1 MPGNKCFL
9 ALSAGMKCLQVPC
22 PNLGMCHD
30 LLLAQGEMRH
40 LASVTWLFSSGVG
53 SDRGSLPVGIVLWP
67 FRGSG
72 SKLMCLEHHVP
83 QGLGFNLHLVNVIC
97 YCWLRKTVAAERK
110 EQFRR
115 LPRGRNC

>member
-40 LASVTWLFSSGVG
+40 LASVTWLVSSGVG

-67 FRGSG
+67 LLAVQGIRIQAYV
-72 SKLMCLEHHVP
+72 LRAPCTP
-83 QGLGFNLHLVNVIC
+83 GLGV
-97 YCWLRKTVAAERK
+97 
-110 EQFRR
+110 
-115 LPRGRNC
+115 